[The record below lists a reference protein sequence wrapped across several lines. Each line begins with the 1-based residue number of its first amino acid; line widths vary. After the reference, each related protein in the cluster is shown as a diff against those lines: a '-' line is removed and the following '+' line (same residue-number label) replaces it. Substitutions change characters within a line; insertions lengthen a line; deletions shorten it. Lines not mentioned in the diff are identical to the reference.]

1 LLAGTGAK
9 GFAGDGGAAASA
21 KFNNPTGLALDVARN
36 ALYVA
41 DTGNHRIRKIDL
53 TTGNISTVAGNGVA
67 ALGAAGQATSV
78 PLNSPEGVA
87 VDAAGNIYIADTG
100 NNRVCKVASGQ
111 LTIIAGTGE
120 VGTTGDGGAAT
131 AAKLNHPTGVAVTSD
146 GASVYIVDQENHRI
160 RKVAGGTLTGI
171 AGTGAA
177 GFGGD
182 GGLAASA
189 QFNAPTGIALD
200 AGGNLLITDS
210 DNERIRRITISDGK
224 IATIAGNGTAGNG
237 GDGGNAGVAML
248 DTPTA
253 IAVDTSGGTVVF
265 CDTGNLRSRRLN
277 ASGPQNNP
285 PVPATVANQSLNK
298 NQQLNVALSATD
310 ADNDPVTF
318 TLVPPLAF
326 VSITN
331 ASPAGRTATLFINPN
346 NSNAGVYNVQVKADD
361 GKGGSN
367 LTAVF
372 TITVNDPNSPPV
384 NQPPVAVANQL
395 PASVVAQDG
404 QNATVHLDGSGS
416 SDPNGDPL
424 TYSWKDNGQQIATTA
439 VADVPLSVGQHSI
452 VLTVNDGKGGTNST
466 AAQTVTITAPPTPT
480 ELTIDTVTPNNGK
493 RGTTVTVVITGTG
506 FTPQSVVAVNSGGVT
521 VTILNQT
528 STQLTTKFAIS
539 SITQASTRSISITNA
554 NGTSVTKSTA
564 FTIKQ

>member
-1 LLAGTGAK
+1 
-9 GFAGDGGAAASA
+9 
-21 KFNNPTGLALDVARN
+21 
-36 ALYVA
+36 
-41 DTGNHRIRKIDL
+41 
-53 TTGNISTVAGNGVA
+53 
-67 ALGAAGQATSV
+67 
-78 PLNSPEGVA
+78 
-87 VDAAGNIYIADTG
+87 
-100 NNRVCKVASGQ
+100 
-111 LTIIAGTGE
+111 
-120 VGTTGDGGAAT
+120 
-131 AAKLNHPTGVAVTSD
+131 
-146 GASVYIVDQENHRI
+146 
-160 RKVAGGTLTGI
+160 
-171 AGTGAA
+171 
-177 GFGGD
+177 
-182 GGLAASA
+182 
-189 QFNAPTGIALD
+189 
-200 AGGNLLITDS
+200 
-210 DNERIRRITISDGK
+210 
-224 IATIAGNGTAGNG
+224 
-237 GDGGNAGVAML
+237 
-248 DTPTA
+248 
-253 IAVDTSGGTVVF
+253 
-265 CDTGNLRSRRLN
+265 
-277 ASGPQNNP
+277 
-285 PVPATVANQSLNK
+285 
-298 NQQLNVALSATD
+298 
-310 ADNDPVTF
+310 
-318 TLVPPLAF
+318 
-326 VSITN
+326 
-331 ASPAGRTATLFINPN
+331 
-346 NSNAGVYNVQVKADD
+346 VYNVQVKADD